1 MYKRERIW
9 DIDLDMPIIGSVY
22 GLTLLASIVVA
33 GGFL

>member
-9 DIDLDMPIIGSVY
+9 DIDLDMLIIGSVY
-22 GLTLLASIVVA
+22 ALTLLASIVVA